1 MVQVLVW
8 PRRPNNVCSI
18 STLSTHVSINDSY
31 QCASVKCSIH
41 NQGLLGCNLSSS
53 QFKVQWNKESRY
65 WLLMIKMVTPMAM
78 TMLALVIRM
87 TYWSIAEWFVGDPSV
102 KDFAKMQ
109 PHHDPY
115 HACRSVII
123 IVIHIH
129 CHHLVR
135 SARTSLEYFRYPPEN
150 CNKSFF
156 LPTPHPPTPSG
167 CTVLSKHCQAM
178 YVNAVCCLTSLFPSV
193 QLISCDSKLLFSY
206 QTKQHQFDVDADDN
220 DDDDNDEGRS
230 G

>member
-1 MVQVLVW
+1 
-8 PRRPNNVCSI
+8 
-18 STLSTHVSINDSY
+18 
-31 QCASVKCSIH
+31 
-41 NQGLLGCNLSSS
+41 
-53 QFKVQWNKESRY
+53 
-65 WLLMIKMVTPMAM
+65 
-78 TMLALVIRM
+78 
-87 TYWSIAEWFVGDPSV
+87 
-102 KDFAKMQ
+102 MQ

-135 SARTSLEYFRYPPEN
+135 SARTSLEYLRYPPEN

-156 LPTPHPPTPSG
+156 LPTPSG

-178 YVNAVCCLTSLFPSV
+178 YVNAVCCSTSLFPSV

-206 QTKQHQFDVDADDN
+206 QTQQHQFDAGDHDADQGGIN
-220 DDDDNDEGRS
+220 CSILRS
-230 G
+230 GIGGNGEFERKWIAGERDRDSSTSSL

>member
-18 STLSTHVSINDSY
+18 STMSTHVSINDSY

-109 PHHDPY
+109 PHHDPH

-135 SARTSLEYFRYPPEN
+135 SARTSLEYLRYPPEN

-156 LPTPHPPTPSG
+156 LPPSPRG
-167 CTVLSKHCQAM
+167 VLFCQSTA
-178 YVNAVCCLTSLFPSV
+178 
-193 QLISCDSKLLFSY
+193 
-206 QTKQHQFDVDADDN
+206 KQCMSMPCVVRHLC
-220 DDDDNDEGRS
+220 S
-230 G
+230 HLCS